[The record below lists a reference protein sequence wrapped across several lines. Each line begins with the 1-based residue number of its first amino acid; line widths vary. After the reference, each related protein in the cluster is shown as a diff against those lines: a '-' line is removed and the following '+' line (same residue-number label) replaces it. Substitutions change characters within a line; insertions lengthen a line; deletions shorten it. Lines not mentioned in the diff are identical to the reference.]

1 MNLNKNWSVVKI
13 ITESGEQV
21 GISEDVPEDVV
32 TIARGLDFDSAVAEC
47 SEYCANT
54 GAAEYQGDCL
64 IIDYASYI

>member
-1 MNLNKNWSVVKI
+1 MDKNWSVVRI

-54 GAAEYQGDCL
+54 GAMEYRGDSMFV
-64 IIDYASYI
+64 DYASYI